1 MAKGTLTFEFD
12 SITDLFCQ
20 MMAMLNGVGGKHPAT
35 VLAPP
40 EQFKT
45 VEPVEPAAVKTEPA
59 FAPEKPAQAAPLK
72 AEPPVEA
79 KPEPVE
85 AKPEQADGP
94 EKPAQQQE
102 VARQSEQQ
110 AETVTLETLSSV
122 PYPELLDFCRRHPG
136 ANVNPEKNA
145 ATFFR
150 DLVESRVK
158 RYLESQAK

>member
-45 VEPVEPAAVKTEPA
+45 VEPAAVKTEPA

-102 VARQSEQQ
+102 TQA